1 MEFLEDGGDGGQRG
15 EEAADVAEQI
25 SQSGGGK
32 GARSL
37 ARAPRANCDR
47 PTDNRDDDF
56 STSSNFRRPLLPPIV
71 PSPIALEEIELRR
84 EEGGGFDMAG
94 IVRGKKWR
102 PPGQENSK
110 WRQQTEHGPASHTI
124 AMGRV
129 GQVTWKKQ
137 LLSHELTLQQQYP
150 KHEHTVT
157 PLHPGAAVVQAT
169 AYGLQRC

>member
-1 MEFLEDGGDGGQRG
+1 
-15 EEAADVAEQI
+15 
-25 SQSGGGK
+25 
-32 GARSL
+32 
-37 ARAPRANCDR
+37 
-47 PTDNRDDDF
+47 
-56 STSSNFRRPLLPPIV
+56 
-71 PSPIALEEIELRR
+71 
-84 EEGGGFDMAG
+84 MAG

-137 LLSHELTLQQQYP
+137 LLSHEFTLQQQYP

-169 AYGLQRC
+169 AYGLQRCRGGYKSEEAKKVEEEEGGGGCARCS